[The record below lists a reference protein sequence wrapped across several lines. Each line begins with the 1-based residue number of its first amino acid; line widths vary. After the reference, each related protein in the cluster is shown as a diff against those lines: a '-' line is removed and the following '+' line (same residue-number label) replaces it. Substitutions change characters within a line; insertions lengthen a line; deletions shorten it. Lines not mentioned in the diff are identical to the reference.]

1 MLHLPPP
8 HLLRKRSDHMLNIY
22 ASCFM
27 TATGFSPNQPE
38 PPATPPAVRRTK
50 PRRWFW
56 QR

>member
-1 MLHLPPP
+1 
-8 HLLRKRSDHMLNIY
+8 MLNIY